1 MSLDGT
7 HDMNSSLQSKLVLE
21 KKTLEVT
28 YWELQVAYSML
39 STYYQKVLPPIG
51 GDAETS

>member
-7 HDMNSSLQSKLVLE
+7 HAMNSSLQSKLVLE

-28 YWELQVAYSML
+28 YLELQL
-39 STYYQKVLPPIG
+39 LIPCFRPI
-51 GDAETS
+51 TKRFSHP